1 MVGEVQSRKSGLMVF
16 IYFVVVKIL
25 VFFCNHFIIVRNI
38 EEVIDEG
45 RVYVD

>member
-1 MVGEVQSRKSGLMVF
+1 MVGEVQSRELSGLMVF

-25 VFFCNHFIIVRNI
+25 VFYNHFIIVRNI